1 MICIPTEGGTQVQY
15 QKERLGG
22 FLLSPYKI
30 MLPFSLL
37 QDKTMP
43 SIWMLFACTCQE
55 DPKFTA
61 EALSYYE
68 LQNTPECSMD
78 QHFYLVFYQPHQ
90 QETSLHR

>member
-1 MICIPTEGGTQVQY
+1 MIRIPTEGGTQVQY

-22 FLLSPYKI
+22 FLLSLYKI

-43 SIWMLFACTCQE
+43 SIWMLFACICQQ

-61 EALSYYE
+61 EAL
-68 LQNTPECSMD
+68 P
-78 QHFYLVFYQPHQ
+78 
-90 QETSLHR
+90 